1 MVTSPKMKEIEM
13 GYHGSKSGI
22 LPVKEQRVD
31 GSWFLA
37 NKARSL
43 RCTLMGGESRYQF
56 KVLSNQLNSP
66 QNLKKI
72 YWPGYILRSYTKIFY
87 FK

>member
-1 MVTSPKMKEIEM
+1 MKEIEM
-13 GYHGSKSGI
+13 GYHRSKSGI
-22 LPVKEQRVD
+22 LPVKEQWVD

-43 RCTLMGGESRYQF
+43 RYTLIGGESCYQF

-72 YWPGYILRSYTKIFY
+72 YWPSYILWSYTKIFY